1 MLEEVQKRA
10 ARSVSG
16 VRAQDYQGRLKKLGW
31 ISLAERRQRADMALM
46 NGVMSE
52 RMDVE
57 ATDWFTPASNGER
70 STQAEQWQT
79 ECKAG

>member
-1 MLEEVQKRA
+1 
-10 ARSVSG
+10 
-16 VRAQDYQGRLKKLGW
+16 
-31 ISLAERRQRADMALM
+31 MALM

-57 ATDWFTPASNGER
+57 PTDWFTPASNGER

-79 ECKAG
+79 ECKAGLWQARKNFYTERVTKDGNDIPTVI

>member
-1 MLEEVQKRA
+1 
-10 ARSVSG
+10 
-16 VRAQDYQGRLKKLGW
+16 
-31 ISLAERRQRADMALM
+31 MALM

-70 STQAEQWQT
+70 SRYPGRTMAD
-79 ECKAG
+79 

>member
-1 MLEEVQKRA
+1 
-10 ARSVSG
+10 
-16 VRAQDYQGRLKKLGW
+16 
-31 ISLAERRQRADMALM
+31 MALM

-57 ATDWFTPASNGER
+57 PTDWFTPASNGER